1 MHIFSICYVQKNS
14 KDKGFKKNA
23 HYTFSKQFLPYQKDE
38 IMARFQDDYK
48 TLKQAL
54 NDVYRVDELKG
65 LAKNFNAKFPTQ
77 KSELIDHIASTVFAD
92 LNSIISKLSPIAVNA
107 LAEAV
112 HNWDGQFKS
121 KAFYAK
127 YGSLP
132 TKSSTKQN
140 AMELM
145 FVFFIN
151 GAIPADLMARLQNI
165 IKPPASE
172 KIHYENLPEKYDL
185 TIRKT
190 AHESCINLHTLL
202 TMINEKK
209 LRVSP
214 KTGRATAATIKK
226 ITSAL
231 FEGDF
236 YEDDSIGPM
245 QAFTWP
251 LLLQGGGLASIDGNL
266 LKLTRKGETLLN
278 KDLAQG
284 IKAIFKKWEKTKI
297 IDEFTRVTA
306 IKGQKAAK
314 GRAMTSPVRRRPVIN
329 EAMTCLEPGR
339 WVQVNEVERFICSEN
354 YTFEMENYEWK
365 LYFGDP
371 NYGNLGYYDTW
382 PLLQL
387 RYLLIYFFEYCA
399 TLGLLDVA
407 YKHPDYARPDFQS
420 CWGAD
425 EYKFLSMSD
434 GLMYIRLNDLGAW
447 VMDIVQEYGTLDSQT
462 FEAHGTDIIFTGKG
476 TMTADHSIYLD
487 KIGNQEEAGKW
498 HISTTSL
505 LLAVQEGD
513 TTKNIKKFIKKI
525 ISGKLNNSF
534 IQLFNEVEDRSG
546 QITLKGKAS
555 LLECHSQIRKQILID
570 SKLSRLCLPAG
581 EHHIII
587 LPGKDQFFAK
597 HLKALGIIIGK

>member
-1 MHIFSICYVQKNS
+1 MYKKILRI
-14 KDKGFKKNA
+14 KGFKQNA
-23 HYTFSKQFLPYQKDE
+23 LYTFTLHFLPYKKDE
-38 IMARFQDDYK
+38 IMTRFQDDYK
-48 TLKQAL
+48 TLKHAL
-54 NDVYRVDELKG
+54 NDVYRVQELKG
-65 LAKNFNAKFPTQ
+65 LAKNFSKKFPTR
-77 KSELIDHIASTVFAD
+77 KAELIDYIASTVLAD
-92 LNSIISKLSPIAVNA
+92 LNSIIAKLSPTAVNA

-112 HNWDGQFKS
+112 HNWDGEFKS
-121 KAFYAK
+121 KAFSAK
-127 YGSLP
+127 YGGLP
-132 TKSSTKQN
+132 TKSSTRQN
-140 AMELM
+140 QMDLLFA
-145 FVFFIN
+145 FFIN
-151 GAIPADLMARLQNI
+151 GSIPADLMARLQKI
-165 IKPPASE
+165 IKPPALE
-172 KIHYENLPEKYDL
+172 KIHYENLPGKHDL
-185 TIRKT
+185 TVRNT

-202 TMINEKK
+202 AMVNEKK
-209 LRVSP
+209 IRVSP

-226 ITSAL
+226 ITSVL
-231 FEGDF
+231 YEGDF

-266 LKLTRKGETLLN
+266 LKLTRKGKTLLN
-278 KDLAQG
+278 KELAQG

-314 GRAMTSPVRRRPVIN
+314 GRAMSSPVRRRPVIN

-339 WVQVNEVERFICSEN
+339 WVQVNEVERFMCSEN
-354 YTFEMENYEWK
+354 YTFEMENYEWR

-425 EYKFLSMSD
+425 EYKFLSMCD

-447 VMDIVQEYGTLDSQT
+447 VMDIFQEYGTLDSQT
-462 FEAHGTDIIFTGKG
+462 FEAHGTDIIHTGKG
-476 TMTADHSIYLD
+476 TLTADHSIYLD

-546 QITLKGKAS
+546 QITQKGKVS
-555 LLECHSQIRKQILID
+555 LLECHSQIRKQILMD
-570 SKLSRLCLPAG
+570 SKLSRLCLSAG
-581 EHHIII
+581 EHYIVI
-587 LPGKDQFFAK
+587 LPGKDQLFAK
-597 HLKALGIIIGK
+597 HLRALGIIVGK